1 MADASPPKWH
11 LAHTSWFFETFL
23 LKATLPDYTV
33 FHEQFEY
40 LFNSYYNGIGQP
52 YPRTDRGFLS
62 RPTVAEVLAY
72 RRHVD
77 EQMHG
82 LLNNNEK
89 SLREKIVLGLNHEQ
103 QHQELLLTDTKYN
116 FGNNPLFPAYLDQ
129 SKHDAD
135 RLSVSHSR
143 SGAEQPMSYRE
154 FAGGLVSIG
163 AVDNGFCF
171 DNELPQHRVFLA
183 PYALANRVVSNAEY
197 QQFIADAGYQTPGLW
212 LSDGWS
218 WLQQHPEICA
228 PLYWHQR
235 DGQWFEYTLR
245 GLQPLRAADPV
256 CHVSFYE
263 ADAFARWRGERL
275 PTEAE
280 WESASVGIETAAG
293 NFVDAGSL
301 HPQPALEAPGLQQM
315 FGDVWEWTVSAYG
328 PYPGFRPAAGAI
340 GEYNGKFMSNQRV
353 LKGGS
358 CATPA
363 DHIRSSYRNF
373 FYPPDRW
380 QFSGIRLARD
390 LDTE

>member
-1 MADASPPKWH
+1 MADSSPPKWH

-23 LKATLPDYTV
+23 LKPTLSDYTV

-52 YPRTDRGFLS
+52 YPRANRGFLS
-62 RPTVAEVLAY
+62 RPTVTEVLAY

-77 EQMHG
+77 EHMQA
-82 LLNNNEK
+82 LLSDAGD
-89 SLREKIVLGLNHEQ
+89 SLRERIILGLHHEQ
-103 QHQELLLTDTKYN
+103 QHQELLVMDIKYN
-116 FGNNPLFPAYLDQ
+116 FGNNPLFPAYRDQ
-129 SKHDAD
+129 TQQAAD
-135 RLSVSHSR
+135 RLRLSHS
-143 SGAEQPMSYRE
+143 STQAERPMAFSE
-154 FAGGLVSIG
+154 FSGGLVSVG
-163 AVDNGFCF
+163 AAGEQFCF
-171 DNELPQHRVFLA
+171 DNELPRHSVFL
-183 PYALANRVVSNAEY
+183 PPFALANRVISNAEY
-197 QQFIADAGYQTPGLW
+197 QQFMVDGGYLTPGLW

-218 WLQQHPEICA
+218 WLQQSPQIRA
-228 PLYWHQR
+228 PAYWLER

-245 GLQPLRAADPV
+245 GLQPLHGSDPV

-263 ADAFARWRGERL
+263 AEAFARWHGARL

-280 WESASVGIETAAG
+280 WESVSESVETVGG
-293 NFVDAGSL
+293 NFVDTGSL
-301 HPQPALEAPGLQQM
+301 HPQPARDEPGLQQM

-328 PYPGFRPAAGAI
+328 PYPGFAPAAGAI

-358 CATPA
+358 CATPPG
-363 DHIRSSYRNF
+363 HIRSSYRNF

-390 LDTE
+390 LDSA